1 MSPVK
6 NKKPRRGKPAL
17 IGIALVFVLFLAL
30 LPLASSQTEEEYSIE
45 SYSLYFD
52 LLSDNT
58 VKETIEVLLTANQPF
73 NRYVFYTEYPVENL
87 DAIVSINGNTLA
99 SNVTAEKITGGVNAV
114 YVSFPEVNK
123 DDRVK
128 IRISFLT
135 SGMVQEV
142 NGKQQFAYY
151 VRFNQPVGV
160 FYARLF
166 VPRGYAVLSP
176 IIPSPNKV
184 ESSANRMILE
194 WKKIQVSAGDE
205 FYFIVGFSEEIQPPR
220 RMSPLW
226 MVIIFISAF
235 TGGFFGGILY
245 KERRERRET
254 KREILKSDEER
265 VLEILKEG
273 PLLQSEL
280 VRRLG
285 VSKAK
290 VSILLREMEEK
301 GLIERIREGRS
312 YRIQLKGQ

>member
-1 MSPVK
+1 MSPVE
-6 NKKPRRGKPAL
+6 NKEPRRGKPAL
-17 IGIALVFVLFLAL
+17 IGAALVFVLLLML

-52 LLSDNT
+52 LLSQNS
-58 VKETIEVLLTANQPF
+58 VKETIEVVLKANQPF

-99 SNVTAEKITGGVNAV
+99 SNITAEKITGGVNAV

-123 DDRVK
+123 DDRVR

-142 NGKQQFAYY
+142 GGKQQFAYY

-166 VPRGYAVLSP
+166 VPKGYAVLSP
-176 IIPSPNKV
+176 IIPSPSKV
-184 ESSANRMILE
+184 ESSASRMILE
-194 WKKIQVSAGDE
+194 WKKIQVNAGDE
-205 FYFIVGFSEEIQPPR
+205 FYFIVGFSEEIKPPR
-220 RMSPLW
+220 KTSPLW
-226 MVIIFISAF
+226 MVVIFISAF
-235 TGGFFGGILY
+235 VGGFFGGILY
-245 KERRERRET
+245 RERRERKRT
-254 KREILKSDEER
+254 RREILKSDEER
-265 VLEILKEG
+265 IIEILKEG
-273 PLLQSEL
+273 PVLQSEL
-280 VRRLG
+280 VKRLG

-301 GLIERIREGRS
+301 GLIERTREGRS
-312 YRIQLKGQ
+312 YRIQLREG